1 MIEITQEEFEARIK
15 DVIAGKV
22 SRTKLAKELKTD
34 TRTLNNK
41 IQELATYNIELYLSF
56 IKKYPYKQKERDDID
71 YEALIIE
78 ITKNSM
84 TSIDAARKYRVGVRT
99 IQRRVNEIEKENP
112 YLIEI
117 YKEVKNNNK
126 HGIENSSELEEKIE
140 QLVQRPV
147 KVSEIN
153 ETRKQQ
159 LEEIEEQFNKRCEC
173 LGKEAAAR
181 TMGMTLNRIRKLLNE
196 LNRIRTEEIH
206 KKELKDEKAN
216 FKESL
221 KFISS
226 DTTNK
231 ANTNESHYRK
241 YKAENLTN
249 IPKETIGKEL

>member
-1 MIEITQEEFEARIK
+1 MIEITQEEFETKIR

-22 SRTKLAKELKTD
+22 SRSKLAKELKTD

-41 IQELATYNIELYLSF
+41 IQELATCNRELYLSF

-126 HGIENSSELEEKIE
+126 HGIKNSLELEEKID
-140 QLVQRPV
+140 QLVPRAV

-159 LEEIEEQFNKRCEC
+159 LEEIEEQFNKRCEY
-173 LGKEAAAR
+173 LGKEESAR
-181 TMGMTLNRIRKLLNE
+181 TMGMTLNRTHKLLNE
-196 LNRIRTEEIH
+196 LNRIRTEEMH

-216 FKESL
+216 FRKYLKSISSTTVNNKES
-221 KFISS
+221 
-226 DTTNK
+226 TNK
-231 ANTNESHYRK
+231 SNTLEKNNTPIIEIEGEEK
-241 YKAENLTN
+241 
-249 IPKETIGKEL
+249 